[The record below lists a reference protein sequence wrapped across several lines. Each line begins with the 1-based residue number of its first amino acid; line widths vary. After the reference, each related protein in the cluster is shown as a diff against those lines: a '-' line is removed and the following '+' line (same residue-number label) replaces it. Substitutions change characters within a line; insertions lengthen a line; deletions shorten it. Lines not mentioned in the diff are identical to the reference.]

1 MAIRIDKAGRTGFLA
16 SVQNTEDAVMLQGQV
31 LELGDYIEPD
41 VFGAT
46 AVKDVASDKLV
57 ILATPENLLPG
68 EDDFELA
75 KGEIARAYYPE
86 TGQVFTLP
94 KTMFDGV
101 IAVKDL
107 VEPAVGQVKWAK
119 ATTPTAKVYAE
130 VIEETVFAGQE
141 CLVIHIFKA

>member
-16 SVQNTEDAVMLQGQV
+16 SVKNTETDAMLQGQV
-31 LELGDYIEPD
+31 VELGEYVERD

-46 AVKDVASDKLV
+46 AVKSVTSDKLV

-68 EDDFELA
+68 EKDFKLD
-75 KGEIARAYYPE
+75 KDEIGRAYYPE

-94 KTMFDGV
+94 KTMFAETIKKGD
-101 IAVKDL
+101 K

-119 ATTPTAKVYAE
+119 TSSPTAKVYAE
-130 VIEETVFAGQE
+130 VIEETAFAGQE
-141 CLVIHIFKA
+141 CAVIHIYAV

>member
-31 LELGDYIEPD
+31 LELGDYVEPD

-46 AVKDVASDKLV
+46 AVKAVTSDKLV
-57 ILATPENLLPG
+57 ILATPENLLPRE
-68 EDDFELA
+68 EDFVLA

-86 TGQVFTLP
+86 KGQVFTLP
-94 KTMFDGV
+94 KTMFDGT
-101 IAVKDL
+101 IAVGDK
-107 VEPAVGQVKWAK
+107 VEPAVGEVKWAK

-130 VIEETVFAGQE
+130 VIEETTFARQE
-141 CLVIHIFKA
+141 CFVIHIYAV